1 MAIYPNLR
9 NDLVALR
16 GSVFGCVLCLHRPS
30 SVRALRCIS
39 GDRRH
44 ESPAP
49 ISLAF
54 TVLSVER
61 PDLATI
67 PHSPGVYRYLDG
79 QDAVLYV
86 GKAKDLRSRI
96 SSYFSKDLHPRTAAM
111 ISEATSFSYVLCTS
125 EAEALL
131 VEHAFIR
138 DLQPPYNVKL
148 RFDEHAYP
156 YIALSRHAIPR
167 ILTWHGAQST
177 PVTVRSH
184 ASTPE
189 KAARTR
195 KTVERFGPYPNASHA
210 HALRDV
216 IESVWQLRPCKD
228 AKLDFHQNAK
238 RACLL
243 GELNR
248 CCAPCVDATGYGE
261 RVAAARSLLD
271 GNTKKTEQLL
281 EEEMA
286 TAATARSYEHAAT
299 VRDRLEAVRSL
310 ASRAV
315 PTEVPG
321 LVDALATACD
331 QQLIAGQLL
340 RVRNGVLRG
349 CPTYTIE
356 RALLISS
363 DDLSDTIDALLA
375 TAYADATPASVLLV
389 ETMPSSASLAFI
401 RQLAPSA
408 QVRLARNSQERALLE
423 LAKENAAHALERAK
437 SQRASDTPTRHLE
450 LALLAEL
457 LDLPAP
463 PLRIECLDISHFQGS
478 NTVASFAVLE
488 EGLARPKAH
497 RRMRLEDR
505 ADDPASIEEAVTRRI
520 QHLAHPTANTDWSLA
535 TTPQLLLIDGGQQQ
549 LQAAMRAL
557 TAAGV
562 SIPVASLSKRLE
574 EVWLPAKAAPLRL
587 PLDSPALFILQR
599 ARDEAH
605 RSSLAYQRSLR
616 TLDKPLLDSVK
627 GLGPKRRERLLREA
641 GSIEDLRKWSKS
653 RLLACGWLPTAVAE
667 SIWEVLS
674 RTERT
679 LQSATPYSQTAHD
692 DHGDNQDENAIVAS

>member
-1 MAIYPNLR
+1 M
-9 NDLVALR
+9 
-16 GSVFGCVLCLHRPS
+16 
-30 SVRALRCIS
+30 
-39 GDRRH
+39 
-44 ESPAP
+44 
-49 ISLAF
+49 
-54 TVLSVER
+54 ER
-61 PDLATI
+61 PDLSSI
-67 PHSPGVYRYLDG
+67 PHSPGVYRYLDAHG
-79 QDAVLYV
+79 AVLYV

-96 SSYFSKDLHPRTAAM
+96 SSYFGKDLHPRTSAM
-111 ISEATSFSYVLCTS
+111 VSEATSFSYVLCTS

-138 DLQPPYNVKL
+138 ELQPPYNVKL

-156 YIALSRHAIPR
+156 YIALSRHEIPR
-167 ILTWHGAQST
+167 ILTWHGDQST
-177 PVTVRSH
+177 PVAVRPTDR
-184 ASTPE
+184 TP
-189 KAARTR
+189 ALLARQR

-228 AKLDFHQNAK
+228 SKLAFHQNAK

-248 CCAPCVDATGYGE
+248 CCAPCVDATGYDE

-271 GNTKKTEQLL
+271 GNSRRTEQLL
-281 EEEMA
+281 EEEMT
-286 TAATARSYEHAAT
+286 TAASSRAYEHAAT
-299 VRDRLEAVRSL
+299 LRDRLEAVRSL

-321 LVDALATACD
+321 LVDALATASD
-331 QQLIAGQLL
+331 MQLIAGQLL
-340 RVRNGVLRG
+340 RIRNGVLRG

-356 RALLISS
+356 RATLVSNDDVS
-363 DDLSDTIDALLA
+363 DSIDALLA
-375 TAYADATPASVLLV
+375 TAYATSAPASVLLV
-389 ETMPSSASLAFI
+389 ETMPSSAALALI
-401 RQLAPSA
+401 NQLAPSS
-408 QVRLARNSQERALLE
+408 QVRLARNAQERSLLE
-423 LAKENAAHALERAK
+423 LANENATHALERAK
-437 SQRASDTPTRHLE
+437 SHRAFDTTTRHNE
-450 LALLAEL
+450 LMLLAEL
-457 LDLPAP
+457 LELPAP

-505 ADDPASIEEAVTRRI
+505 ADDPASIEEAVRRRV
-520 QHLAHPTANTDWSLA
+520 QHLVNPTLNADWSLA
-535 TTPQLLLIDGGQQQ
+535 TMPQLLLIDGGPQQ

-557 TAAGV
+557 GSV
-562 SIPVASLSKRLE
+562 NVDIPVASLSKRLE
-574 EVWLPAKAAPLRL
+574 EVWLANKPAPLRL
-587 PLDSPALFILQR
+587 PLDSPALFVLQR

-605 RSSLAYQRSLR
+605 RTSLAYQRSLR

-641 GSIEDLRKWSKS
+641 GSIEELRKWSKS
-653 RLLACGWLPTAVAE
+653 RLLACAWLPTSVAE

-679 LQSATPYSQTAHD
+679 LQSTTPLSQT
-692 DHGDNQDENAIVAS
+692 GPNGPVDNQDGGHAVSR